1 MTSAITPSTV
11 STTFPVAGQDNNS
24 QGFRDNFAA
33 IASNFTHA
41 ASEIT
46 ALQTVSIL
54 TADLATQVNT
64 VVNNL
69 QGSTLSNGLYQLMS
83 GTFYS
88 ATGVSGSVS
97 IDLSQGAVQQYILG
111 GNTTF
116 NFALTGSSTG
126 WPNYTGVS
134 VYSRA
139 VILLQSNTLGVW
151 TPTFT
156 TTGGTVSFD
165 TNFPLIPGTAQQGV
179 SVGGESVSSIAVGTK
194 GSGYQSLVS
203 ISFSGGSPITNYT
216 LPTASAT
223 YTVVG
228 ASASSNIY
236 NSSTGVTTPLTVT
249 ATSGTGLSLGT
260 ATLTFAAQR
269 FRPYEIGNTIIVSG
283 VSPSAYNG
291 VYTVTACDTTTVS
304 YTSSASGSMV
314 SAGTITAGVP
324 GNGYAVGDIVVMNSN
339 PDVQLIVSAI
349 ATSFSGTVT
358 ANSNT
363 ITNVTNFTNIANG
376 LTVTAATGTIPAS
389 TTITGFNVGLGT
401 VTLSQNATGV
411 GSTATDTLITY
422 VSSTG
427 PVKTLSGFPIGTM
440 TAPVVGVRS
449 FTSITGSGT
458 GLRAAINSGVGA
470 INVTTPGDGYTTTPP
485 TVTISNG
492 GGTGVTATASIT
504 AGTGSRIQAIEA
516 WTVNG
521 GRNVYLRY
529 LGQY

>member
-97 IDLSQGAVQQYILG
+97 IDLSQGDVQQYILA

-134 VYSRA
+134 VYSKA
-139 VILLQSNTLGVW
+139 IILLQSNTLGVW
-151 TPTFT
+151 IPTFT
-156 TTGGTVSFD
+156 TTGGTVGFD
-165 TNFPLIPGTAQQGV
+165 TNFPLIPGTSQQGI
-179 SVGGESVSSIAVGTK
+179 SVGGEGVSSIAVVTN
-194 GSGYQSLVS
+194 GSGYQSSVS
-203 ISFSGGSPITNYT
+203 ISFSGGSPVTNYT

-223 YTVVG
+223 YTIVG
-228 ASASSNIY
+228 ASASNNIY
-236 NSSTGVTTPLTVT
+236 NSSTSVTTPLTIT

-269 FRPYEIGNTIIVSG
+269 FRPYEIGNTIIVNG

-291 VYTVTACDTTTVS
+291 VYTVTACNTTTVS

-376 LTVTAATGTIPAS
+376 LTVTEATGTIPAS
-389 TTITGFNVGLGT
+389 TTITSFNVGLGT
-401 VTLSQNATGV
+401 VTLSQNATGS

-492 GGTGVTATASIT
+492 GGTGATATASIT
-504 AGTGSRIQAIEA
+504 TGTGSRIQAIEA